1 MAIDPLTNSN
11 DCGCCAGLGAETP
24 VAINNRAGL
33 SAIAY
38 RAGTHAQFKGSML
51 AALSSS
57 SAPALR
63 ALKARDDDDFSIALL
78 DAWATVADV
87 LTFYQERIANESY
100 LRTATERLSALELAR
115 LIGYELRPGVAAN
128 TYLAFTLEDAP
139 GAFGQA
145 INLSNIARGAPEA
158 PPPITIDA
166 GAKAQ
171 SVPGPGE
178 QPATFETV
186 EAIEA
191 RVEWNAL
198 KPRLAQ
204 PQQLSLTMGSIV
216 FQGTTTNLRPGD
228 KLLITIT
235 PAGGSVRTILNVAV
249 DDEAQ
254 TTRVDFENPAL
265 SPAFYQRPGGLSQGK
280 PTDFPAQTPLNE
292 SAVQA
297 IIAKRWSEEDLEALA
312 KMQNWPLASLLTNI
326 NKQASS
332 TKFTGGT
339 GVFAFRQRAAIFG
352 HNAPKWDSLP
362 ANLRFDTSIAKYKQ
376 DVNGN
381 TVIDKL
387 EFVQAAFPAPGW
399 EDRRLENDGG
409 AVSNSRF
416 VFLDNVYP
424 NIVKG
429 GWLVLSSRTVAPQ
442 AFAITD
448 HIETSRSDF
457 SISAKVSR
465 LTITAS
471 SLNAF
476 RMRETAALVQSEAL
490 SLTEAPIRDVVQG
503 DNITLDR
510 AYLGLKK
517 GQKVILTG
525 ERDDLKGV
533 TSSELLTIKEVI
545 FEKGFTVLVFKTALA
560 GRYVRRSVTIN
571 ANVARSTHGETAQET
586 LGSGDATQAFQRFTL
601 RQPPLTHTSAPT
613 PSGTASTLQIRAND
627 LLWREAPSLY
637 GHGPDERI
645 FITRLGDDGKTTVQ
659 FGDGVTGARL
669 PTGQENVRATYRKG
683 IGRGGLVKA
692 EQISLLLTRPLGVK
706 GVINPLASAGAADAE
721 TLEDVRR
728 NAPLTIMTLDRIVS
742 LKDYEDFARA
752 YAGIAKAL
760 ATWTWNGQARGVFVT
775 VAGPDGAEVKADSD
789 LYKNLLDAMRLAGDP
804 YVSLRV
810 QSYAKAFFR
819 LAARVKTHPDY
830 LPEKVLAAVEQAL
843 RERFSFDARQFG
855 QPVALSEV
863 VAVMQSAPGV
873 VAVDLDKLYRF
884 DDTAAGLNA
893 LLPAAAPQAGDKG
906 TVAAAELLTLDP
918 SPLHD
923 LGVMP

>member
-1 MAIDPLTNSN
+1 MAVDPLTDIN
-11 DCGCCAGLGAETP
+11 DCGCCAGLGPETP
-24 VAINNRAGL
+24 VAINNRDGL

-38 RAGTHAQFKGSML
+38 RAGTHAQFKASML

-63 ALKARDDDDFSIALL
+63 ALQTRDDDDFSIALL

-100 LRTATERLSALELAR
+100 LRTATERLSTLELAR

-145 INLSNIARGAPEA
+145 FNLSNIARGAPEA

-191 RVEWNAL
+191 RAEWNAL
-198 KPRLAQ
+198 RPRLAQ
-204 PQQLSLTMGSIV
+204 PQQLSANMGSIV
-216 FQGTTTNLRPGD
+216 FQGAAINLRPGD
-228 KLLITIT
+228 KLLITIK
-235 PAGGSVRTILNVAV
+235 PSSGSVRTILNVSV
-249 DDEAQ
+249 DNEAQ
-254 TTRVDFENPAL
+254 TTRVDFEKPEL

-292 SAVQA
+292 STVKA
-297 IIAKRWSEEDLEALA
+297 IIAKLWSEEDLEALA

-326 NKQASS
+326 NKQASI
-332 TKFTGGT
+332 TKFTGGA
-339 GVFAFRQRAAIFG
+339 GVFAFRQHAAIFG
-352 HNAPKWDSLP
+352 HNAPNRDWLP
-362 ANLRFDTSIAKYKQ
+362 ANLRFNTSIANNKK

-381 TVIDKL
+381 GAGSTS
-387 EFVQAAFPAPGW
+387 PGW
-399 EDRRLENDGG
+399 EPRTLEDDAG
-409 AVSNSRF
+409 AAGKSRF
-416 VFLDNVYP
+416 VYLDNVYP

-429 GWLVLSSRTVAPQ
+429 GWLVLSSPTVAPQ
-442 AFAITD
+442 VFAITD
-448 HIETSRSDF
+448 HIETARSDF

-471 SLNAF
+471 SLKAF
-476 RMRETAALVQSEAL
+476 GMRETAALVQSEAL
-490 SLTEAPIRDVVQG
+490 TLTEAPILDVVQG
-503 DNITLDR
+503 DNITLDH
-510 AYLGLKK
+510 AYLGLKN

-545 FEKGFTVLVFKTALA
+545 IEKGFTVLVFKTALA
-560 GRYVRRSVTIN
+560 GRYVRRGVTIN
-571 ANVARSTHGETAQET
+571 ANVARSTHGEPAQET
-586 LGSGDATQAFQRFTL
+586 LGGGDAAQAFQRFTL

-613 PSGTASTLQIRAND
+613 PSGTASTLQIRIND

-669 PTGQENVRATYRKG
+669 PTGQENMRATYRKG

-706 GVINPLASAGAADAE
+706 GVINPLAGAGADDAE
-721 TLEDVRR
+721 ALEDVRR

-760 ATWTWNGQARGVFVT
+760 ATWTWNGHARGVFVT
-775 VAGPDGAEVKADSD
+775 VAGPDGDEVKADSD

-804 YVSLRV
+804 YVPLRV

-863 VAVMQSAPGV
+863 VAVMQSPPGV
-873 VAVDLDKLYRF
+873 VAVDVDKLYRF
-884 DDTAAGLNA
+884 DGTPAGLHA
-893 LLPAAAPQAGDKG
+893 RLPAAAPQAGAEG
-906 TVAAAELLTLDP
+906 TVAAAELLTPDP
-918 SPLHD
+918 GLLHD